1 VKHYYTDDE
10 LIELVESIGD
20 STNSYYAVADRIR
33 ERFKQKDLRIEMLQ
47 QRVNVAAE
55 YLGHNLITDLVE
67 EQY

>member
-10 LIELVESIGD
+10 IVELVESIGD

-55 YLGHNLITDLVE
+55 YMGHNLITELVE